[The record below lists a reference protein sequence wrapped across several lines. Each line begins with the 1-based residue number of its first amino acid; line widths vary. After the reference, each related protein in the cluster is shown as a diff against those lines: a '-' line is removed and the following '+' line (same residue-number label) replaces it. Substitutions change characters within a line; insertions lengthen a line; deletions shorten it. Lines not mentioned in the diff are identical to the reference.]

1 MQNQAGTILYD
12 AVYLATNEKL
22 KHEVGRKALV
32 LITDGVDTGSKISRD
47 KAIEAAQKGDA
58 MIYSIYYVD
67 RAAYGGGY
75 GSVSFGGGGGE
86 GELRRMSS
94 ETGGQV
100 FHVDRSHS
108 LDDIFREIQEEMRS
122 QYAITYQPPS
132 PKRDGSYH
140 KIDIKLANK
149 DYKPQARKGYY
160 AIEPEN

>member
-1 MQNQAGTILYD
+1 
-12 AVYLATNEKL
+12 
-22 KHEVGRKALV
+22 
-32 LITDGVDTGSKISRD
+32 
-47 KAIEAAQKGDA
+47 
-58 MIYSIYYVD
+58 
-67 RAAYGGGY
+67 
-75 GSVSFGGGGGE
+75 
-86 GELRRMSS
+86 MSS

-108 LDDIFREIQEEMRS
+108 LDDIFKELQDEMRS

-132 PKRDGSYH
+132 PKRDGTYH